1 MSAREPRSP
10 QSLAAVFGR
19 GEATPTLAPV
29 ATITTTP
36 KQTLTPVPDKT
47 STPRAPRQT
56 AVARSVPTPEAR
68 ERYVYAAL
76 DSATVDAL
84 REQVQ
89 ATNKSQITLLGEAI
103 DSLTPGL
110 LEPHLPQRT
119 TTSMPGARAS
129 AVAIKGSNFNI
140 RASAQQHEW
149 IRTRHEELAPDLSMR
164 QFLGIALTH
173 YLEHN
178 N

>member
-1 MSAREPRSP
+1 M
-10 QSLAAVFGR
+10 
-19 GEATPTLAPV
+19 
-29 ATITTTP
+29 
-36 KQTLTPVPDKT
+36 PDKT
-47 STPRAPRQT
+47 STPRAPRR
-56 AVARSVPTPEAR
+56 VAAAPSAPAPEGR

-110 LEPHLPQRT
+110 LEPYLPERT

-149 IRTRHEELAPDLSMR
+149 IQTRHEELGPDLSMR

-173 YLEHN
+173 YLEHKS
-178 N
+178 